1 MLSAEYIILGI
12 LLILACIFSNK
23 RQFTYVA
30 FIYMIFLGM
39 MRGLEVGTDHLGYES
54 DFYLIKTFKSM
65 NVMRH
70 DFEVGYVS
78 FILLFKKFSNDYL
91 TFASLAIPV
100 TLWGFWRFIEAFKVN
115 KAYSL
120 SLFYFSGMYFATFNV
135 MRQMMAIG
143 VILGFINWLL
153 NKKYHKFGV
162 LIIVISLLFHK
173 STLISLVLIPI
184 HYYSAKHAE
193 LPKKFIAIVA
203 GVCFTAFFVGREFV
217 QNTSLAILF
226 SIGLGDRYDGYLS
239 GMSEGEI
246 SNLTATMLTI
256 YFLIWLYFKKTN
268 KNVFITWIY
277 FIYIT
282 SFNLFQMLDTAA
294 GRISYPFW
302 AFILVTIPKLI
313 EELNGRK
320 KIIFI
325 IISVIFYISYFTNS
339 YVLNNMNGVN
349 PYIWR

>member
-1 MLSAEYIILGI
+1 MII
-12 LLILACIFSNK
+12 
-23 RQFTYVA
+23 
-30 FIYMIFLGM
+30 LGM

-54 DFYLIKTFKSM
+54 DFYLIKTYKSI

-70 DFEVGYVS
+70 DFEIGYVS

-153 NKKYHKFGV
+153 NKKYLKFGV

-193 LPKKFIAIVA
+193 LPKKYIAIVA

-256 YFLIWLYFKKTN
+256 YFLLWLYFKKTN